1 MINPKS
7 RTLEWIAEAAHRMG
21 IHDITLAEKT
31 IRAFSLLEAL
41 ARSGCPFLFKGGSSL
56 MLHLNTSKRLS
67 IDIDIICPPG
77 TNIEPYL
84 KQYAEEYGFE
94 RVEMV
99 ERVTRT
105 DVPKQHAKFYYEISY
120 PGKRG
125 QDKILLDVLYED
137 TYYSSIVSLPIQSPL
152 LLTEEP
158 LVYVNLP
165 SHEDLLGDKL
175 TAFAPHTTGIPFFK
189 GEKACTMEIIKQL
202 FDVASLFDIT
212 GDLSITRQ
220 TFIQFATIELQY
232 RHRQSNDIHSVL
244 DDIFQTALCICLRGS
259 QNPEEFKLLQDGISR
274 IGNFIHSERY
284 TLDSAIINAS
294 KVAYL
299 SNLIENG
306 INKVNHYSPEK
317 NSELTSAVLHQSLPT
332 KLNKLKKTHP
342 EAFFYWCEIQNNNDN
357 KN

>member
-77 TNIEPYL
+77 ANIEPYL

-94 RVEMV
+94 KVEMV

-125 QDKILLDVLYED
+125 QDKILLDVLFED

-158 LVYVNLP
+158 LVFVNLP

-212 GDLSITRQ
+212 SNLSVARQ
-220 TFIQFATIELQY
+220 TFIHSLQLNSNTGIDNQMIY
-232 RHRQSNDIHSVL
+232 ILSLMTYSRQLFVSV
-244 DDIFQTALCICLRGS
+244 
-259 QNPEEFKLLQDGISR
+259 
-274 IGNFIHSERY
+274 
-284 TLDSAIINAS
+284 
-294 KVAYL
+294 
-299 SNLIENG
+299 
-306 INKVNHYSPEK
+306 
-317 NSELTSAVLHQSLPT
+317 
-332 KLNKLKKTHP
+332 
-342 EAFFYWCEIQNNNDN
+342 
-357 KN
+357 